1 MEQYFLR
8 KANIPTMRHAVPI
21 RFAHSKTLD
30 NPSNHVLH
38 INNYVEIYF
47 FIKGKHKYIVENS
60 LYELSRGDII
70 IINPLEVHKALPL
83 CETEY
88 ERFYFLVDT
97 HALDAMANAP
107 LRAILE
113 KPTGKENLLALP
125 EGAREDV
132 ITKLYQISACFDG
145 KQEELRAF
153 GLFLEILHE
162 ISRGMGKSKMD
173 APIPS
178 SAPTLLENILSYIAE
193 NLTSLQSVSDIAT
206 HLGVTPQYLSV
217 YFSKHIGTPLKTYVQ
232 ARKIAL
238 AKDLLDKGAD
248 VTEAC
253 FGCGFNEC
261 SYFIRVFKKY
271 VGVTPL
277 HYKSDQNKK

>member
-1 MEQYFLR
+1 MEYPLSR
-8 KANIPTMRHAVPI
+8 RVSISAMRDAVPI
-21 RFAHSKTLD
+21 RFAHCRNID

-47 FIKGKHKYIVENS
+47 FVKGKHKYIVENS
-60 LYELSRGDII
+60 LYELNRGDII

-97 HALDAMANAP
+97 HALDGMTNAP
-107 LRAILE
+107 LQTILN
-113 KPTGKENLLALP
+113 KPTGKENLLSLP
-125 EGAREDV
+125 EAAREAV
-132 ITKLYQISACFDG
+132 LEKLYQISDCFDG
-145 KQEELRAF
+145 KHEELRAF
-153 GLFLEILHE
+153 GLFLEIIHE
-162 ISRGMGKSKMD
+162 IDKGMRHAKTD
-173 APIPS
+173 TALPS
-178 SAPTLLENILSYIAE
+178 SPHTLLEEILSYIASH
-193 NLTSLQSVSDIAT
+193 LTTLQSVSEIAS
-206 HLGVTPQYLSV
+206 HLGVTPQYLSG
-217 YFSKHIGTPLKTYVQ
+217 YFSKHIGTPLKNYIQ

-248 VTEAC
+248 VTGAC

-271 VGVTPL
+271 IGMTPL
-277 HYKSDQNKK
+277 AYKNKRE